1 MHPRRSWT
9 LLSALAAI
17 AMLAMAVD
25 AAVIYK
31 WKDADGVVHY
41 SDQPVEGAEKI
52 VTGGTSTY
60 SGTASVKGLP
70 GPNRQTQQKTAPSS
84 AAVQVSITSPQSEQS
99 FFGDEPIPVSL
110 ALSPALTDT
119 QTVAWML
126 NGAALKDQPP
136 TAVQFTLQSLTRGT
150 YSLTA
155 TVTDAGNGSTQTA
168 SVTFY
173 VRQPS
178 ALSPQHRG
186 R

>member
-1 MHPRRSWT
+1 M
-9 LLSALAAI
+9 SALAGI
-17 AMLAMAVD
+17 ALLAVAAD

-60 SGTASVKGLP
+60 SGAASVKGLQ
-70 GPNRQTQQKTAPSS
+70 GPNRQAQQKPPPT
-84 AAVQVSITSPQSEQS
+84 AAVQISITSPQSEQS

-110 ALSPALTDT
+110 ATSPALTAN

-126 NGAALKDQPP
+126 NGAALQDQPP

>member
-1 MHPRRSWT
+1 MHPRRPWI
-9 LLSALAAI
+9 LRSALVAIVMAAVT
-17 AMLAMAVD
+17 AD

-31 WKDADGVVHY
+31 WKDAEGVMHY

-60 SGTASVKGLP
+60 SGAASVKGLQ
-70 GPNRQTQQKTAPSS
+70 GPNKQAPQRTPPTALTQI
-84 AAVQVSITSPQSEQS
+84 SISSPQAEQS

-110 ALSPALTDT
+110 DLSPALSGN
-119 QTVAWML
+119 QTVTWML
-126 NGAALKDQPP
+126 NGAALQDQPP
-136 TAVQFTLQSLTRGT
+136 TATQFTLQSLARGT
-150 YSLTA
+150 YSLSA
-155 TVTDAGNGSTQTA
+155 TVMDADTGSQQST

-186 R
+186 N

>member
-1 MHPRRSWT
+1 M
-9 LLSALAAI
+9 SALIGSAL
-17 AMLAMAVD
+17 LAMAVN

-52 VTGGTSTY
+52 ITAGTSTY
-60 SGTASVKGLP
+60 SGAASVKGLQ
-70 GPNRQTQQKTAPSS
+70 GPNRQSQQRMPPAAPL
-84 AAVQVSITSPQSEQS
+84 QISISSPQPEQS

-110 ALSPALTDT
+110 AMSPPLSAS

-126 NGAALKDQPP
+126 NGAALQDQPP
-136 TAVQFTLQSLTRGT
+136 SAIQFTLQSLARGT

-155 TVTDAGNGSTQTA
+155 SVMDAADGSTQTA

>member
-1 MHPRRSWT
+1 
-9 LLSALAAI
+9 LSALPAI

-60 SGTASVKGLP
+60 SGAASVKGLQ
-70 GPNRQTQQKTAPSS
+70 GPNRQAQQKTAPS
-84 AAVQVSITSPQSEQS
+84 AAVQVSISSPQSEQS

-110 ALSPALTDT
+110 AMSPALTGT
-119 QTVAWML
+119 QTVVWML
-126 NGAALKDQPP
+126 NGAALQDQPP
-136 TAVQFTLQSLTRGT
+136 TAVQFTLQSLVRGT

-155 TVTDAGNGSTQTA
+155 TVMDAGNGSTQTA

>member
-1 MHPRRSWT
+1 M
-9 LLSALAAI
+9 AAV
-17 AMLAMAVD
+17 ASD

-60 SGTASVKGLP
+60 SGAASVKGLQA
-70 GPNRQTQQKTAPSS
+70 PNRQTPQRTAPS
-84 AAVQVSITSPQSEQS
+84 VPTQISISSPQAEQS

-110 ALSPALTDT
+110 AMSPALSAN
-119 QTVAWML
+119 QTVTWML
-126 NGAALKDQPP
+126 NGAALQDQPP
-136 TAVQFTLQSLTRGT
+136 TATQFTLQSLVRGT

-155 TVTDAGNGSTQTA
+155 TVLDGETGSQQST